1 LKPLPLNKQKE
12 ESKASQKNAVEI
24 EKTSNNKVVIGSILE
39 PETMQTS
46 ANNFLPKFG
55 VDVYDEEHDPPIAI
69 SHQNGTVEDS
79 DSESEEQDHNDDDD
93 GQYD

>member
-1 LKPLPLNKQKE
+1 
-12 ESKASQKNAVEI
+12 
-24 EKTSNNKVVIGSILE
+24 
-39 PETMQTS
+39 MQTS

-93 GQYD
+93 